1 MKVPVYSLLNVA
13 AVTNIV
19 GTFAIWQD
27 VLPQQYGTKR
37 KYVTWSIVG
46 GAPENYLDQVPTMD
60 SGRVQIDCWVGAE
73 LADGAKVCQ
82 DLMIAV
88 RNAIEPRAHMI
99 STPLSGY
106 EPDTK
111 LYRYLLEF
119 QFWELRS

>member
-46 GAPENYLDQVPTMD
+46 GTPENYLDQLPTMD
-60 SGRVQIDCWVGAE
+60 SGRVQIDCWAE
-73 LADGAKVCQ
+73 DPVTCQ
-82 DLMIAV
+82 NLMIAV
-88 RNAIEPRAHMI
+88 RNAIEPHAHMI
-99 STPLSGY
+99 STPLSGF
-106 EPDTK
+106 ESDTK